1 MSVFY
6 YNFIFI
12 QGNFLLFPLPTS
24 REIEWFLYMYALIVL
39 ILWRVR
45 NVVRMWTSVK
55 CLAFMGLKLRIFW
68 GFAHELF
75 LFLTTIFINRIGLIV
90 NSIHSDVF
98 SFQLWI
104 NHGNKPWYP
113 IKYSQYCTV
122 HAHVLLLFRDKFTKN
137 ISTDYLF
144 WLSIQ
149 VLPDWTTPNW
159 DKHKSMNFRRSP
171 HKLRLGWLPPWK

>member
-1 MSVFY
+1 
-6 YNFIFI
+6 
-12 QGNFLLFPLPTS
+12 
-24 REIEWFLYMYALIVL
+24 MYALIVL
-39 ILWRVR
+39 ILWRVT
-45 NVVRMWTSVK
+45 NVVRMWTSAK

-104 NHGNKPWYP
+104 NHGNKPWSP
-113 IKYSQYCTV
+113 IKYSQYCQC
-122 HAHVLLLFRDKFTKN
+122 FTYFPWQIYKK

-159 DKHKSMNFRRSP
+159 EKHKSMNFRRSP